1 MDALNADGRLPVP
14 SLDDRR
20 FSDLVEQ
27 AMRLRAQLCPEWT
40 STEPG
45 DPGVALIEI
54 FAFLTDQL
62 IYRLNQVPDRLY
74 STFLNMVGVRG
85 RPAGVAST
93 PVDFVLTAPQ
103 EQPVVIPV
111 GACVATVRTEDSAAV
126 EFRTVAPAVVPP
138 GRLDGSPTREEDWTY
153 LSFTGG
159 GPDAIVGIR
168 FADGAVRDLDWEAS
182 TPDGWSTVSSELSI
196 LVHTGPDWDGRRLR
210 HRPVESTHEI
220 PQVLEAHCVGV
231 SVEAAHGTQV
241 IGEELGT
248 GTGRPRQRLRT
259 RQAPLVPG
267 EHRVRV
273 GGTEWAVVDSLVD
286 SFGDDQHC
294 EIDRNTGEVL
304 FGDGTHGAVPAAGE
318 HVTIDYVAGGG
329 TAGNVAD
336 RRIVV
341 LRTAI
346 PFVAQVN
353 NRFPASGGVDPEPVE
368 EVRAKA
374 PALLRSGWRAVS
386 GGDFERLALEATPM
400 VARARCL
407 TDDYNGTRVLL
418 VPSVR
423 VEDDDFSDM
432 LFANPVFEAVGSY
445 LEERRTVGTRLTLT
459 PPLYRGVIVSAVV
472 TRAGY
477 EPLDRLRT
485 RAAEAVRT
493 YLHPVTGGRDG
504 RGWPFGRSLVAGELF
519 GVLLDVGGVELVE
532 EVRLQEWDPI
542 SDQRGEP
549 GNRIHV
555 LPDALLWPG
564 PPEIRFR

>member
-20 FSDLVEQ
+20 FSDLVDQ

-93 PVDFVLTAPQ
+93 MVAFGLGSPND
-103 EQPVVIPV
+103 QPVHIPA
-111 GACVATVRTEDSAAV
+111 GTSVATVRTDDSAPV
-126 EFRTVAPAVVPP
+126 EFRTVASAVAPA
-138 GRLDGSPTREEDWTY
+138 GRLAGDATRTEEWTY
-153 LSFTGG
+153 LPFTGG
-159 GPDAIVGIR
+159 APNALVWVK
-168 FADGAVRDLDWEAS
+168 FADNADVELDWESS
-182 TPDGWSTVSSELSI
+182 TRDGWSAAFSENTF
-196 LVHTGPDWDGRRLR
+196 VHIGPDWDGRQLR
-210 HRPVESTHEI
+210 FRPVVSRLDI
-220 PQVLEAHCVGV
+220 PLVQEAHCCGV
-231 SVEAAHGTQV
+231 SVLAEHGTRV
-241 IGEELGT
+241 TGEELGT

-259 RQAPLVPG
+259 RQAPVVPG

-273 GGTEWAVVDSLVD
+273 GGAEWAAVDSLVD
-286 SFGDDQHC
+286 SFGDDRHY

-304 FGDGTHGAVPAAGE
+304 FGDGAHGAAPAAGE
-318 HVTIDYVAGGG
+318 QIAIDYVAGGG
-329 TAGNVAD
+329 TAGNVAAGM
-336 RRIVV
+336 ITVSKASV
-341 LRTAI
+341 
-346 PFVAQVN
+346 PFVSWVI
-353 NRFPASGGVDPEPVE
+353 NRSPALGGIDPEPVE

-386 GGDFERLALEATPM
+386 AADFERLTLEATPE

-407 TDDYNGTRVLL
+407 TDDDGGARVLV
-418 VPSVR
+418 VPSVQ
-423 VEDDDFSDM
+423 VDDDFAD
-432 LFANPVFEAVGSY
+432 LLIHNPVFEAVGSY
-445 LEERRTVGTRLTLT
+445 LEERRTVGTRLVLE
-459 PPLYRGVIVSAVV
+459 PPMYRGVVASATV
-472 TRAGY
+472 TRSGY
-477 EPLDRLRT
+477 EPIDRLRT

-519 GVLLDVGGVELVE
+519 GVLLNVAGVELVE
-532 EVRLQEWDPI
+532 EVQLFHWNPI
-542 SDQRGEP
+542 SGDRSGP
-549 GNRIHV
+549 DNWIG
-555 LPDALLWPG
+555 LPPHALLWPG
-564 PPEIRFR
+564 PPEIEFR

>member
-93 PVDFVLTAPQ
+93 MVDFTLAAPQ
-103 EQPVVIPV
+103 EQPVVIPA
-111 GACVATVRTEDSAAV
+111 GTCVATVRTDDSAAI
-126 EFRTVAPAVVPP
+126 EFRTVAPAVVPA
-138 GRLDGSPTREEDWTY
+138 GRLDGDTTRDEDWTY
-153 LSFTGG
+153 LWFTGG
-159 GPDAIVGIR
+159 GPDAIVAVK
-168 FADGAVRDLDWEAS
+168 FADGAVRDLEWEAS
-182 TPDGWSTVSSELSI
+182 TPDGWSAASSELSI
-196 LVHTGPDWDGRRLR
+196 TVHTGPHWDGRRLR
-210 HRPVESTHEI
+210 HRPVENVHEI
-220 PQVLEAHCVGV
+220 PQVLEAYCVGV

-273 GGTEWAVVDSLVD
+273 GGSEWAVVDSLVD

-304 FGDGTHGAVPAAGE
+304 FGDGTHGAVPAPGE
-318 HVTIDYVAGGG
+318 RITIDYVTGGG
-329 TAGNVAD
+329 TAGNVAAG
-336 RRIVV
+336 RITW
-341 LRTAI
+341 LKTAV
-346 PFVAQVN
+346 PFVAQVGS
-353 NRFPASGGVDPEPVE
+353 RFPAFGGVDPEPVE

-386 GGDFERLALEATPM
+386 AADFERLTLEATPM

-407 TDDYNGTRVLL
+407 TDEYNGTRVLV

-432 LFANPVFEAVGSY
+432 LVANPVFEAVGTY

-459 PPLYRGVIVSAVV
+459 PPLYRGVIVSAVM

-477 EPLDRLRT
+477 EPIDRVRT
-485 RAAEAVRT
+485 RAAQAVRT

-532 EVRLQEWDPI
+532 EVRLSEWDPM
-542 SDQRGEP
+542 SGECGEP
-549 GNRIHV
+549 GEWID
-555 LPDALLWPG
+555 LPPDALLWPG

>member
-1 MDALNADGRLPVP
+1 MGALNADGRLPVP

-20 FSDLVEQ
+20 YSDLVDQ

-85 RPAGVAST
+85 RPAGLAST
-93 PVDFVLTAPQ
+93 TIDFVLAAPN
-103 EQPVVIPV
+103 EQPLHIPA
-111 GACVATVRTEDSAAV
+111 GTCVATVRTGDAAAV
-126 EFRTVAPAVVPP
+126 EFRTVATGVAPV
-138 GRLDGSPTREEDWTY
+138 GRLAADVTRTGEWSH
-153 LSFTGG
+153 LPFTGG
-159 GPDAIVGIR
+159 GPNAVVLVK
-168 FADGAVRDLDWEAS
+168 FADNPDAELDWEFS
-182 TPDGWSTVSSELSI
+182 TPDGWSAAGTRES
-196 LVHTGPDWDGRRLR
+196 LVHTGPGWDGRQLR
-210 HRPVESTHEI
+210 FRAVSGDV
-220 PQVLEAHCVGV
+220 PQVREAHCVGV
-231 SVEAAHGTQV
+231 SVLAEHGTSV

-259 RQAPLVPG
+259 RRAPLVPG

-273 GGTEWAVVDSLVD
+273 SGAEWVAVDSLVD
-286 SFGDDQHC
+286 SFGDDRHY

-304 FGDGTHGAVPAAGE
+304 FGDGTHGAVPAPGE
-318 HVTIDYVAGGG
+318 QITIDYVAGGG
-329 TAGNVAD
+329 TAGNVAAGT
-336 RRIVV
+336 IAV
-341 LRTAI
+341 LNTAV
-346 PFVAQVN
+346 PFVTQVT
-353 NRFPASGGVDPEPVE
+353 NRFPALGGIDPEPVE

-386 GGDFERLALEATPM
+386 AADFERLALEATPV

-407 TDDYNGTRVLL
+407 TDDRGDARVLV

-423 VEDDDFSDM
+423 VEDDFTD
-432 LFANPVFEAVGSY
+432 LLIANPVFEAVGSY
-445 LEERRTVGTRLTLT
+445 LEDRRTAGARLVLE
-459 PPLYRGVIVSAVV
+459 PPSYRGVIVSATV
-472 TRAGY
+472 TRAGHD
-477 EPLDRLRT
+477 PVDRLRS

-493 YLHPVTGGRDG
+493 YLHPVAGGRDG

-519 GVLLDVGGVELVE
+519 GVLLDVAGVGLVD
-532 EVRLQEWDPI
+532 EVRLSGWDPI
-542 SDQRGEP
+542 T
-549 GNRIHV
+549 GNRDREADRID
-555 LPDALLWPG
+555 LPPDALLWPG